1 MFHWLFKPRPYPA
14 FVLLAIILIIFG
26 VQLVRLVPILGEILF
41 IGALVLLIS
50 FIRGVKQDLEVMKIG
65 VIATANITGVEVQS
79 GTYRKRRYRV
89 WQVHF
94 TFHDLHGNSHEDIMP
109 LIPIMR
115 HGSITPEARRNCA
128 ITHRIRRTS
137 VGWADA
143 LRVRNRAYRLARS
156 GPA

>member
-109 LIPIMR
+109 LDTY
-115 HGSITPEARRNCA
+115 HEARKYHA
-128 ITHRIRRTS
+128 GGT
-137 VGWADA
+137 AQ
-143 LRVRNRAYRLARS
+143 LRYHPQNPENFRWL
-156 GPA
+156 G

>member
-26 VQLVRLVPILGEILF
+26 VQLVRRVPILGEILF

-50 FIRGVKQDLEVMKIG
+50 FIRGVKQDLDVMKIG

-109 LIPIMR
+109 LDTYHEAQKYHAGGTAQLRYHPQN
-115 HGSITPEARRNCA
+115 PEIFRWL
-128 ITHRIRRTS
+128 
-137 VGWADA
+137 G
-143 LRVRNRAYRLARS
+143 
-156 GPA
+156 